1 MGGMLV
7 QLDDLWNFM
16 QVDMEA
22 DKFENQMR
30 LSANRQKLLKQRNFI
45 LEQQNNM
52 KKLEADV
59 AVMQDRLE
67 AVGDEAKRLSGVLE
81 GMVKELESS
90 PPADAEE
97 SDRRAEAA
105 ERLTETLARYEQELL
120 KMRKDAEARDRQQKE
135 IRVRAAKTK
144 QEYDQLK
151 QVYDQEFKRDT
162 QKLAAMREN
171 IEKEAAKLA
180 PELLKRYRAIKQH
193 CTPPMAKL
201 VNGQC
206 SGCFM
211 SLPSATLRELKLG
224 EKTVECDNCGRILY
238 DPK

>member
-1 MGGMLV
+1 M
-7 QLDDLWNFM
+7 QLDELWNFM
-16 QVDMEA
+16 QVDVEA

-30 LSANRQKLLKQRNFI
+30 LSPNRQKLLKQRNFI

-59 AVMQDRLE
+59 AVMQDRLA
-67 AVGDEAKRLSGVLE
+67 AVEDEAQRLSGVLS
-81 GMVKELESS
+81 GMVEELETN
-90 PPADAEE
+90 PPATVEE

-105 ERLTETLARYEQELL
+105 QRLADTLTRYEQELA

-135 IRVRAAKTK
+135 IRVRAARTK

-151 QVYDQEFKRDT
+151 TVYDEEFKRDQQT
-162 QKLAAMREN
+162 LKSMRAN
-171 IEKEAAKLA
+171 IEKEAAKLDQA
-180 PELLKRYRAIKQH
+180 LLSRYRAIKQH

-201 VNGQC
+201 VDGQC
-206 SGCFM
+206 GGCFM

-238 DPK
+238 DPR

>member
-1 MGGMLV
+1 M
-7 QLDDLWNFM
+7 QLDKLWEFM
-16 QVDMEA
+16 QVDMET
-22 DKFENQMR
+22 DTFENQMR
-30 LSANRQKLLKQRNFI
+30 QSPNRQRLIKQRNF
-45 LEQQNNM
+45 LMEQQNNM

-67 AVGDEAKRLSGVLE
+67 AVEDEAKRLESVLSALSADVE
-81 GMVKELESS
+81 GNPPQSIEEANQKAES
-90 PPADAEE
+90 ALKLVD
-97 SDRRAEAA
+97 
-105 ERLTETLARYEQELL
+105 TLRHYEQELQ

-162 QKLAAMREN
+162 QKLNQMRAN
-171 IEKEAAKLA
+171 IEREAAKLD
-180 PELLKRYRAIKQH
+180 PILVQRYRTIKQH

-201 VNGQC
+201 VDGQC

-238 DPK
+238 DPKD